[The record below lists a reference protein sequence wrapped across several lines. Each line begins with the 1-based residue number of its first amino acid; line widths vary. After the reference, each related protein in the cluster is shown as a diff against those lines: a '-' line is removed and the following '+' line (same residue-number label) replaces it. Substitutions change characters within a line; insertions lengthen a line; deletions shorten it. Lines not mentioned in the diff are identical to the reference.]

1 MDYFMPK
8 NYSLS
13 GKPDIE
19 QYVKENML
27 AIANFSK
34 TNNEDIKKFIDSLGE
49 TVLKKMINKYD
60 SYKGNNIQNQS
71 FLKRQ
76 RKRSGKSKQEMS
88 KFYYLNTKV
97 IELNDDAISLSN
109 RKSSMFDETNSLS
122 ACVLSSPNMSPSRIN
137 DNNILPDIFINNP
150 SEVYQY
156 DHFYELAA
164 FKQDD
169 PNSKSMNN
177 IYEV

>member
-1 MDYFMPK
+1 MPT
-8 NYSLS
+8 NYNLN
-13 GKPDIE
+13 GKPNIE

-34 TNNEDIKKFIDSLGE
+34 TNNEDIKRFIDSLGE
-49 TVLKKMINKYD
+49 TVLKKMINRYD
-60 SYKGNNIQNQS
+60 SYKNCNNIPKQNL
-71 FLKRQ
+71 LKRQ

-88 KFYYLNTKV
+88 KFFYLNTKV
-97 IELNDDAISLSN
+97 IELNDDANSLSN

-122 ACVLSSPNMSPSRIN
+122 ACVLSSPNMSPTRNN
-137 DNNILPDIFINNP
+137 DNNILPDIFVKKP

-169 PNSKSMNN
+169 ANSKRINN
-177 IYEV
+177 VYEV